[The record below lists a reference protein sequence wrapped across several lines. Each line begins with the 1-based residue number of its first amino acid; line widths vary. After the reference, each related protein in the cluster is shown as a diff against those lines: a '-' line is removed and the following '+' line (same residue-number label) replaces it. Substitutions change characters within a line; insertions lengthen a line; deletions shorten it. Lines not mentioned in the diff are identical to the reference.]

1 MVMFSLEARMMTRA
15 PGMPASKQVKVFV
28 KSQFLDVSV
37 RPFSQGSPA
46 IWVQEPGDLYCGS
59 SLHPWG
65 AL

>member
-46 IWVQEPGDLYCGS
+46 IWVQEPGDLY
-59 SLHPWG
+59 
-65 AL
+65 